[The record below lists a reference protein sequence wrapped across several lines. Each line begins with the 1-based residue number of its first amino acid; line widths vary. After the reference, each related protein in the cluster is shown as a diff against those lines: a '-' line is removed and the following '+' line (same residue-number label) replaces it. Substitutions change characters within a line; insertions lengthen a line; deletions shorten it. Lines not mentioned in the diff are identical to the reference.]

1 MPVIPYVY
9 PKNITTSKSLRRSK
23 MSVGSISGVG
33 AGVHPLMGT
42 KGVSGAPSS
51 ASSQDNADSGIPIPQ
66 RSAEETAESEE
77 SIYAT
82 SSTSNTHDFMQLRAI
97 GKSEGQ
103 FDALDFV
110 IGKMRE
116 NMEMQ
121 GELLETM
128 LKKVQQVSKTAI
140 GLQIMQKTFEAIDQL
155 QENNTESKS
164 YGHF

>member
-1 MPVIPYVY
+1 
-9 PKNITTSKSLRRSK
+9 
-23 MSVGSISGVG
+23 
-33 AGVHPLMGT
+33 
-42 KGVSGAPSS
+42 
-51 ASSQDNADSGIPIPQ
+51 
-66 RSAEETAESEE
+66 
-77 SIYAT
+77 
-82 SSTSNTHDFMQLRAI
+82 MQLRAI

-140 GLQIMQKTFEAIDQL
+140 GLQIMQKTFEAIDEL